1 MTDVHQ
7 PGHPTAMPG
16 SPMLQ
21 ATGDGVPFW
30 ARQSG
35 ILIIVGAW
43 AAVHAFIAVFMEGAI
58 NLDDATES
66 YLSQSLEAAYVG
78 RNPPLFNW
86 LLYGLQKIVGT
97 GPLGFALLR
106 YVPLFLCAF
115 LVYRIARQLIV
126 DPRLQALAVYSL
138 SAIWVIGFHSHR
150 ILTHSNLMIVAIA
163 GVFLT
168 LLVLVRRPSLGQY
181 AALGL
186 WSILGLMSQFGFAAF
201 LAVLTLA
208 CLLEPTFRRALL
220 DRRIVITLI
229 IAALPILAYG
239 VALNHSGNAPPQVM
253 ADFLSGSGAGPDRVL
268 ASYVAALFGYA
279 LPLVA
284 LVAFIFLPWNRGDR
298 ALAEPQE
305 ERAAARRVLR
315 WFIVIGVLALLISS
329 LVAGTDSVR
338 DRNLHVFLLLLPVYL
353 FAELERLGGWHPR
366 VNYYLGALGALALIV
381 VVVRVLVQLWPH
393 PALCGRCLPAE
404 PLYKI
409 SAPILMGLGPAPT
422 LVADDRASAGRLR
435 AAVPGARVVIAAEFE
450 YHPPA
455 RQATGCARVT
465 GIANGLPVLLPAP
478 HRDTMEMSIKW
489 PAPLMK
495 PPRLSD
501 WQVTPLPKDDP
512 LCR

>member
-1 MTDVHQ
+1 
-7 PGHPTAMPG
+7 MPA
-16 SPMLQ
+16 SPMVHEK
-21 ATGDGVPFW
+21 GDGLPFW

-35 ILIIVGAW
+35 VLIIIGAW
-43 AAVHAFIAVFMEGAI
+43 AVLHAFIAVFMEGAI

-66 YLSQSLEAAYVG
+66 YLAQSLEAAYVG
-78 RNPPLFNW
+78 RTPPLFEW
-86 LLYGLQKIVGT
+86 LLLGLQKIVGT

-106 YVPLFLCAF
+106 YVPLFVCAC
-115 LVYRIARQLIV
+115 LVYRIARQVIT

-138 SAIWVIGFHSHR
+138 SAIWVIGYHGHR

-168 LLVLVRRPSLGQY
+168 LLALVRRPSLGLY
-181 AALGL
+181 AGLGL
-186 WSILGLMSQFGFAAF
+186 WSVLGLMSQFGFLAF
-201 LAVLTLA
+201 LAVLVPS
-208 CLLEPTFRRALL
+208 CMLEPTFRRAVL
-220 DRRIVITLI
+220 DRRIVVTLI
-229 IAALPILAYG
+229 TAALPVFAYG
-239 VALNHSGNAPPQVM
+239 VVLNQSGATSPQVM
-253 ADFLSGSGAGPDRVL
+253 ADFLSGAGVGPDRVL

-284 LVAFIFLPWNRGDR
+284 LVAFIFLPWNRGDG
-298 ALAEPQE
+298 ALVQRE
-305 ERAAARRVLR
+305 EGRAAARRVLR
-315 WFIVIGVLALLISS
+315 WLILIGALFLLVSV

-353 FAELERLGGWHPR
+353 FAELERLGGWRPR
-366 VNYYLGALGALALIV
+366 VPYYLGALAALALAV
-381 VVVRVLVQLWPH
+381 VVARVVVQIWPH
-393 PALCGRCLPAE
+393 PALCGRCLSAE

-435 AAVPGARVVIAAEFE
+435 AAVPGSRVVIATEFE
-450 YHPPA
+450 YRPPA

-478 HRDTMEMSIKW
+478 DRDTMELSIKW

-501 WQVTPLPKDDP
+501 WQITPLPKDDP

>member
-1 MTDVHQ
+1 MTEIHR
-7 PGHPTAMPG
+7 PGQQTSMPG
-16 SPMLQ
+16 SPILQ
-21 ATGDGVPFW
+21 AAGDALPFW

-35 ILIIVGAW
+35 ILIIIGAW
-43 AAVHAFIAVFMEGAI
+43 AVIHALIAVFMEGAI

-66 YLSQSLEAAYVG
+66 YLAQSLEAAYVG
-78 RNPPLFNW
+78 RNPPLFDW

-97 GPLGFALLR
+97 GPVGFALLR

-115 LVYRIARQLIV
+115 LVYRIARQLIA

-138 SAIWVIGFHSHR
+138 SAIWVIGYHGHR

-163 GVFLT
+163 GLFLT
-168 LLVLVRRPSLGQY
+168 LLALVRRPSLGLY

-186 WSILGLMSQFGFAAF
+186 WSVLGLMSQFGFVAF
-201 LAVLTLA
+201 LAVLVLS
-208 CLLEPTFRRALL
+208 CMLEPSFRRALL
-220 DRRIVITLI
+220 DRRIVVTFIV
-229 IAALPILAYG
+229 AALPLLAYG
-239 VALNHSGNAPPQVM
+239 LALNHSGANTPQVM

-284 LVAFIFLPWNRGDR
+284 LVAFIFLPWNRGDG
-298 ALAEPQE
+298 ALTEPE
-305 ERAAARRVLR
+305 EGRAAARRVVR
-315 WFIVIGVLALLISS
+315 WLIVIGVLALLVSS

-353 FAELERLGGWHPR
+353 FAELERLGGWRPR
-366 VNYYLGALGALALIV
+366 VSYYLGALGALALIV
-381 VVVRVLVQLWPH
+381 VVVRVLVQIWPH

-409 SAPILMGLGPAPT
+409 ASPILMGLGPAPT

-435 AAVPGARVVIAAEFE
+435 AAVPNARVVIAAEFE
-450 YHPPA
+450 YHPPT
-455 RQATGCARVT
+455 RPATGCARVT